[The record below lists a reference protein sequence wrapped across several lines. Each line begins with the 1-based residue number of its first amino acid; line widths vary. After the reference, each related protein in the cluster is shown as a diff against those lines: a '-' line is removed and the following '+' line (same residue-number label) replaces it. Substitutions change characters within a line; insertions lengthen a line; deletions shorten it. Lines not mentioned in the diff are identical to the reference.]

1 MGGHGALVCFL
12 RNPGMY
18 KAVSAFAPICN
29 PIGCPWGQKAF
40 SGYLGDNKETWKQY
54 DACELVK
61 QYKGPAF
68 EILADQV
75 LCESSLNHSCVLYCE
90 LWNHSWLPFNRNSQF
105 IQLKGK
111 YMYVVPHYV
120 MAFFRRCIPL
130 QERFR
135 YLINPTVVDICGMVS
150 LARVRMTAF
159 YRKVSFCPTSW
170 WLLVPKLKCLW
181 SCACK
186 R

>member
-1 MGGHGALVCFL
+1 MISGKRDFVHGALVNFSVIFSVASMGGHGALVCFL

-90 LWNHSWLPFNRNSQF
+90 L
-105 IQLKGK
+105 
-111 YMYVVPHYV
+111 
-120 MAFFRRCIPL
+120 
-130 QERFR
+130 
-135 YLINPTVVDICGMVS
+135 
-150 LARVRMTAF
+150 
-159 YRKVSFCPTSW
+159 
-170 WLLVPKLKCLW
+170 
-181 SCACK
+181 
-186 R
+186 